1 MALVG
6 KPGGGPTLGLDIGTS
21 LIKAVEVRPGKRGP
35 VVTALGVMPTP
46 VGIFAGDVIS
56 DPKSLGALIRKLL
69 RDSGISTK
77 NVVSAVSGQ
86 TSFVLR
92 PIEVPRMTEKEL
104 KETMKFEVDRHI
116 PFPAS
121 EVVMSYAPLLR
132 GDEPPDAQNMTVL
145 LAVGQQQMVRAHVET
160 LLEAGLRPMAI
171 DVEPLAS
178 ARALL
183 LNGYMGLTV
192 AVVNIGAV
200 KTDIAIFERGL
211 LVFPRTVFVA
221 GDNFTRAVSDAT
233 GQPMEQAERLK
244 RLYAEIPSSRAE
256 GRTAEAAPAAEQ
268 AAGGFDLAGLE
279 EGLVESAY
287 AADEEEGPRPTVRFS
302 LDDVG
307 GEPLDLSF
315 GLGEGAPRPAAEE
328 PQHAVPEEPG
338 RSVAPVSSEAEL
350 KRRISEAVIP
360 VFNELVMELRR
371 SLEYYQGRSPEARVD
386 RVLLCGGTA
395 AMKGLAGALE
405 QELGVPVEVPELTG
419 KYTQVSRSLSH
430 GYYAEVAPV
439 LPVGIG
445 LAIRDMV
452 GAPTPS
458 GGRNK

>member
-21 LIKAVEVRPGKRGP
+21 LIKAVEVRPGKKGP

-104 KETMKFEVDRHI
+104 KETMRFEVDRHI

-160 LLEAGLRPMAI
+160 LLEAGLRPVAI

-244 RLYAEIPSSRAE
+244 RLYAEISLSGAAGGAAE
-256 GRTAEAAPAAEQ
+256 PAAPAAETV
-268 AAGGFDLAGLE
+268 AGFDLGGLE
-279 EGLVESAY
+279 EGLAESVY
-287 AADEEEGPRPTVRFS
+287 AAEEEEAPRPTVRFS

-315 GLGEGAPRPAAEE
+315 GLGEGSQPPEVQEQEE
-328 PQHAVPEEPG
+328 QVRA
-338 RSVAPVSSEAEL
+338 VAPVSSEAEL
-350 KRRISEAVIP
+350 KRRISEAVMP

-371 SLEYYQGRSPEARVD
+371 SLEYYHGRSPDARVD

-419 KYTQVSRSLSH
+419 KYTLMSKSLSH
-430 GYYAEVAPV
+430 NYYAEVAPV

-445 LAIRDMV
+445 LAIRDIV
-452 GAPTPS
+452 DVPTAS
-458 GGRNK
+458 GGRKK